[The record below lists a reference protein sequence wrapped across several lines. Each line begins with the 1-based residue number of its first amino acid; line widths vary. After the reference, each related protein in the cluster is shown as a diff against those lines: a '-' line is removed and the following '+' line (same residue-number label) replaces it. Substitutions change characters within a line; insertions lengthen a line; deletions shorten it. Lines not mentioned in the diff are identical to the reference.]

1 MLNCLLLA
9 TATSVIAQPTPPS
22 MHPARRLCRAGPL
35 AVGDPAKAKVLI
47 IGKGLGTLPLVAGTM
62 RWSPMAARTGLS
74 ITLTQ
79 FTLPAK
85 LTHCGNRGLPSP
97 PHPHTPAAH
106 AAADIGII
114 FSGALGL
121 TRAPPTLPCR

>member
-47 IGKGLGTLPLVAGTM
+47 IGEGLGAHPLVTIG
-62 RWSPMAARTGLS
+62 WSSLAARTGRS

-79 FTLPAK
+79 FTFP
-85 LTHCGNRGLPSP
+85 
-97 PHPHTPAAH
+97 
-106 AAADIGII
+106 D
-114 FSGALGL
+114 
-121 TRAPPTLPCR
+121 